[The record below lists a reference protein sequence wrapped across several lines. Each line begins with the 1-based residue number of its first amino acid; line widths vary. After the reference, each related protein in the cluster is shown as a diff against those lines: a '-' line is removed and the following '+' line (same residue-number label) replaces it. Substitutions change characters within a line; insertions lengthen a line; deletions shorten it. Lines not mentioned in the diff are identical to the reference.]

1 MIHELSE
8 DILYDTIIVG
18 GGPAGLTAGLYC
30 ARAKMKT
37 LLLEKGTLGGQI
49 AITDLVENYPGFPEG
64 ISGKELTLKFKE
76 QAEKFGLHVVRKE
89 VSKLE
94 KLEKELFLH
103 LRTGEVLRS
112 KTVILAVGSNP
123 RKLGVPGEEEFLNRG
138 VSYCATC
145 DGALFD
151 GVPVAVVGGGDS
163 ATQESLFLTR
173 FASKVYLVHRRGQ
186 LRAQKHLQEKVLSH
200 DKITFIPNKVVE
212 EIKGGDFV
220 ERLVLRDTKDNSLSE
235 LPVEGVFIFIGLEPN
250 TGFLKDILELD
261 DNGYIVTDERMRT
274 SLEGVFA
281 AGDCRSGATGQVAVA
296 VGEGCIAAIEA
307 ERYIEGKL

>member
-173 FASKVYLVHRRGQ
+173 FASKVYLLHRRSH
-186 LRAQKHLQEKVLSH
+186 LRARKHLQEKVLSH
-200 DKITFIPNKVVE
+200 NKITFLPNKVVE

-250 TGFLKDILELD
+250 TGFLKDSLELD

-281 AGDCRSGATGQVAVA
+281 VGDCRSGATGQVAVA

-307 ERYIEGKL
+307 ERYIDDKL